1 MKEIVKKILA
11 VIVISLMICN
21 SSMLTLISVAIDEIE
36 DIVDISK
43 VDIKEDINLE
53 KYVNYSVGDKK
64 GLLVKLHLKTGIE
77 YKDDQQYK
85 SVKSTLIVLNAP
97 MINNQYPENIEIIGN
112 STNDFLHK
120 YNQESGKFAIQ
131 ALNED
136 NTDFTINL
144 YYDSNCYSERA
155 EEKNIEISGIIKDEL
170 SDSNSTEIEK
180 QIEKSVDVSE
190 DISGLV
196 SEDIYADEIFKGF
209 IKANKENGTEYD
221 TSYNENLKLNFDYKE
236 IGDEITFENTTSFI
250 NRKNEIFDIDE
261 VIYKSTKI
269 NKNEVLDLLGQD
281 GNLQIEDSNSNI
293 LFEINKETEA
303 QEDGTVQIDYQNE
316 VGKIVIR
323 TTKPEKNGVISINN
337 VRSIKS
343 SMLNLD
349 VDYVRTNVEVK
360 CKNNQEVIYSYNAK
374 NDLQLKET
382 ETRADLKI
390 DNTNWTNYVTNEV
403 NFNVVLLNNL
413 ARYDLFNKPVIEIKL
428 PEEVDKV
435 VLGDVSLLY
444 ENGLNVKNVSV
455 VERDNFKVIRLELDG
470 KQNEYYMNPMVEGSN
485 IIIPASIIIKK
496 DAIEKQSSVSL
507 TYSNDNLS
515 SIDYINEGKKSKEY
529 NINIES
535 INKTEVEDV
544 KQYEQIDE
552 ISNYVETMTQNNS
565 VSSNIKAMVGLKQLN
580 NNDEVYENQIIKYSI
595 KLKNETDTKIENIDI
610 IGNIPDGTKFAT
622 VDYGNDYKESDDYY
636 DLYKYVIDESKEQ
649 CNEKISLEA
658 GEEKELYYEVK
669 VSKLNEDS
677 AERQINSNI
686 YVSINGENIA
696 EYSINNVVKPAEM
709 SVELKSWRTEREDNL
724 WIYDIYL
731 YNNLNEDIN
740 NLNLEMQLPEQFKF
754 TEVADDFPGKISENN
769 GKLSIAMN
777 SLKANSRSDLLIFV
791 KLNETNPN
799 ANQYHI
805 TNSVVVQGENTK
817 VYYSNE
823 NRLTAYTSAIEVTQT
838 SDREGEDVSYE
849 STIDY
854 NFVIKNVSDE
864 NYFKNSVV
872 VNLKDFFDENV
883 EGISAKYETFDEDEN
898 GAFVLRTETCD
909 FSEDI
914 ENDENGEINADFDVD
929 VEIPTG
935 KSVNV
940 WIKVQAGVVYEKTP
954 ILNKM
959 DLTYDGKTKS
969 SNIIKNNI
977 VKVEDVV
984 PTPDPDPNPDP
995 TPDPE
1000 PGDDS
1005 NKTYNI
1011 SGVAWI
1017 DKNSDGQISGNEEKY
1032 LNLKV
1037 KLFNAETGE
1046 IVKDKNNKNFEVET
1060 DNSGKYKFSNVQ
1072 NGNYLVLFEYDN
1084 SQYSLSP
1091 YKATNV
1097 DESVNSNVIEKEVK
1111 IDGNVSKVAISDI
1124 LQVNSANIEYI
1135 NIGLVPR
1142 KKFDF
1147 SLNKTINKVS
1157 MVYNGNTTEKVFD
1170 SNKLAKI
1177 EIPAKQISHTT
1188 IVVEYQI
1195 EVKNEGEI
1203 SGYVDEIVD
1212 YIPSELEFNSELNK
1226 NWFKTSD
1233 GNLKTSV
1240 LASKKIEP
1248 GETQSVKLYLTKN
1261 LTSNTLGT
1269 IKNEA
1274 EIAKSSNEKEI
1285 ADIDSTAGNKNTNED
1300 DYSEAQLIIAI
1311 KTGAITY
1318 TLIILGILLTLI
1330 SLKILIDNKLINQKN
1345 IKLFMFAFL
1354 IVGIMSTFNYTEAA
1368 LTRTEVQSKLEDKYK
1383 GVTYNLRYGDGKYV
1397 HHWDKHTYDQLY
1409 CSDGMALCG
1418 HEDHIY
1424 RFSGIKNFSSKKTSS
1439 KTTGSEATF
1448 EVLSGK
1454 PSITDLNDNY
1464 NKVGPYKV
1472 KYNGKLTVKTVYA
1485 NSGQLSNYK
1494 IIDASGN
1501 VIKIQSKKEFYIRI
1515 PKSVTKIVKVD
1526 VVVKTDEAL
1535 KVTEKYETKYTEI
1548 WKCSKLC
1555 VGKGGSPKATQVMNR
1570 DRKETTEK
1578 EIPKSSSKK
1587 GKLPGTGK
1595 VTTNGELTI
1604 KKVDSRDEEIPL
1616 ENVGFT
1622 ISTKIKV
1629 WKFKGTV
1636 IAHKSCEH
1644 WNSGYYSHAYDV
1656 SNGKHVSCTHWN
1668 SGYYSHNYD
1677 TWTKNIYEQVEKTMY
1692 LGSNNQWRDTPYTF
1706 FTDSEGIISI
1716 SNISLPDP
1724 LYATNV
1730 ETDGDSKT
1738 LEAEYVDNNATAT
1751 EVINNYYGYECNT
1764 SSTTFNILRSSS
1776 ETQVLTN
1783 EQKYVKLSGY
1793 VWEDGHS
1800 GKEDLRNDEY
1810 DEGEESGVNGVPVY
1824 LKDKS
1829 GYIVQQTVS
1838 GTYHGYSEIR
1848 DGQYVFEGVN
1858 LKELESG
1865 NYHIEFEY
1873 DGFKYEDV
1881 EVNLYE
1887 NNTSKAADTSTRDI
1901 LNNKFTSVDGN
1912 GSQSLYVNGINI
1924 NYSNINNHV
1933 SSISSYSGM
1942 SVIASTD
1949 EAGYNIYD
1957 DFQPTMEEIRY
1968 INLGI
1973 TEKEQTNYALTKDLY
1988 NVRVEVNGRS
1998 HVYRY
2003 GTTRYDEYGNPDF
2016 VNPDYSD
2023 VYVKFQRNNGTY
2035 TRAIYKADANYEQ
2048 DNNSK
2053 NLKVYATYKI
2063 ALKNQS
2069 NYLARI
2075 NSIVDYCD
2083 NRFNLINAGTMIDD
2097 DDDKVSNNLST
2108 PGGKMWYNQDYAK
2121 YIVNTNLL
2129 VYPEETEYL
2138 YLQFEVTN
2146 YNEPYGN
2153 WRKTL
2158 VSNENIALN
2167 NVAEINSYTTFKDY
2181 DTSSYLAVVDKYSV
2195 PGNAIPGRPD
2205 TYENDTDAACT
2216 FKLELGDQRS
2226 LKGKVFEDS
2235 TNKDNTTHTGDTRKG
2250 NGEYDTG
2257 EATVKD
2263 VTVRLID
2270 TETNQ
2275 IALLYDDNLKTF
2287 VNAETNTNGDGD
2299 FEFVGYIPGN
2309 YVVVYTWGDDH
2320 YKVQY
2325 YKGTIYDV
2333 NRTKGPYWYRG
2344 SEYSSDGVSK
2354 DDTIS
2359 RDLRKSD
2366 ALDDHQIRI
2375 AIDEQMAK
2383 IKNNTIENE
2392 INKLW
2397 HGGSESITIK
2407 TMDSTTP
2414 NMEMSVE
2421 YPTDVTDGTKKQ
2433 EDFEIKNVDFGIVER
2448 AKQELSLD
2456 KKVSGYKITLANGQ
2470 TLVNATIDENGE
2482 ITGTY
2487 PYTINQKPSQTYNG
2501 LIKTEMDNE
2510 LIEGAKLEIEYTMT
2524 VKNISEL
2531 DYTTWDYYDYGV
2543 IPSDD
2548 KLVTISVSEL
2558 LDYVDGRLSVVDD
2571 KWNSTDKNHLKDV
2584 NASEKDSKDIN
2595 ELKPYITD
2603 KLTKPLTPKSP
2614 NNVNTVKLQTSK
2626 LLTSTDDN
2634 EFNNKS
2640 EITQVE
2646 KPDGPVR
2653 GIPVKVTW
2661 GSDTFFHFNTR
2672 DSQTITILP
2681 STGANKN
2688 YATPIIIVVC
2698 IIVIFGVVIVLIK
2711 KFVIDK

>member
-1 MKEIVKKILA
+1 M
-11 VIVISLMICN
+11 
-21 SSMLTLISVAIDEIE
+21 
-36 DIVDISK
+36 
-43 VDIKEDINLE
+43 
-53 KYVNYSVGDKK
+53 
-64 GLLVKLHLKTGIE
+64 
-77 YKDDQQYK
+77 
-85 SVKSTLIVLNAP
+85 
-97 MINNQYPENIEIIGN
+97 
-112 STNDFLHK
+112 
-120 YNQESGKFAIQ
+120 
-131 ALNED
+131 
-136 NTDFTINL
+136 
-144 YYDSNCYSERA
+144 
-155 EEKNIEISGIIKDEL
+155 
-170 SDSNSTEIEK
+170 
-180 QIEKSVDVSE
+180 
-190 DISGLV
+190 
-196 SEDIYADEIFKGF
+196 
-209 IKANKENGTEYD
+209 
-221 TSYNENLKLNFDYKE
+221 
-236 IGDEITFENTTSFI
+236 
-250 NRKNEIFDIDE
+250 
-261 VIYKSTKI
+261 
-269 NKNEVLDLLGQD
+269 
-281 GNLQIEDSNSNI
+281 
-293 LFEINKETEA
+293 
-303 QEDGTVQIDYQNE
+303 
-316 VGKIVIR
+316 
-323 TTKPEKNGVISINN
+323 
-337 VRSIKS
+337 
-343 SMLNLD
+343 
-349 VDYVRTNVEVK
+349 
-360 CKNNQEVIYSYNAK
+360 
-374 NDLQLKET
+374 
-382 ETRADLKI
+382 
-390 DNTNWTNYVTNEV
+390 
-403 NFNVVLLNNL
+403 
-413 ARYDLFNKPVIEIKL
+413 
-428 PEEVDKV
+428 
-435 VLGDVSLLY
+435 
-444 ENGLNVKNVSV
+444 
-455 VERDNFKVIRLELDG
+455 
-470 KQNEYYMNPMVEGSN
+470 
-485 IIIPASIIIKK
+485 
-496 DAIEKQSSVSL
+496 
-507 TYSNDNLS
+507 
-515 SIDYINEGKKSKEY
+515 
-529 NINIES
+529 
-535 INKTEVEDV
+535 
-544 KQYEQIDE
+544 
-552 ISNYVETMTQNNS
+552 
-565 VSSNIKAMVGLKQLN
+565 
-580 NNDEVYENQIIKYSI
+580 
-595 KLKNETDTKIENIDI
+595 
-610 IGNIPDGTKFAT
+610 
-622 VDYGNDYKESDDYY
+622 
-636 DLYKYVIDESKEQ
+636 
-649 CNEKISLEA
+649 
-658 GEEKELYYEVK
+658 
-669 VSKLNEDS
+669 
-677 AERQINSNI
+677 
-686 YVSINGENIA
+686 
-696 EYSINNVVKPAEM
+696 
-709 SVELKSWRTEREDNL
+709 
-724 WIYDIYL
+724 
-731 YNNLNEDIN
+731 
-740 NLNLEMQLPEQFKF
+740 
-754 TEVADDFPGKISENN
+754 
-769 GKLSIAMN
+769 
-777 SLKANSRSDLLIFV
+777 
-791 KLNETNPN
+791 
-799 ANQYHI
+799 
-805 TNSVVVQGENTK
+805 
-817 VYYSNE
+817 
-823 NRLTAYTSAIEVTQT
+823 
-838 SDREGEDVSYE
+838 
-849 STIDY
+849 
-854 NFVIKNVSDE
+854 
-864 NYFKNSVV
+864 
-872 VNLKDFFDENV
+872 
-883 EGISAKYETFDEDEN
+883 
-898 GAFVLRTETCD
+898 
-909 FSEDI
+909 
-914 ENDENGEINADFDVD
+914 
-929 VEIPTG
+929 
-935 KSVNV
+935 
-940 WIKVQAGVVYEKTP
+940 YEKTP
-954 ILNKM
+954 ISNKM

-1032 LNLKV
+1032 SNLKV

-1060 DNSGKYKFSNVQ
+1060 DNSGKYKFTNVS

-1097 DESVNSNVIEKEVK
+1097 DESVNSKVIEKEVN
-1111 IDGNVSKVAISDI
+1111 IDGNISKVAISDI

-1142 KKFDF
+1142 QKFDF

-1177 EIPAKQISHTT
+1177 EVPAKQISNTT

-1203 SGYVDEIVD
+1203 AGYVDEIID
-1212 YIPSELEFNSELNK
+1212 YIPSELEFNSELNT

-1233 GNLKTSV
+1233 GNIKTSV
-1240 LASKKIEP
+1240 LASKRIEP

-1269 IKNEA
+1269 IKNGA
-1274 EIAKSSNEKEI
+1274 EIAKSSNDKGT
-1285 ADIDSTAGNKNTNED
+1285 ADVNSIAGNKNTDED

-1383 GVTYNLRYGDGKYV
+1383 NVTYNLRYGDGKYV

-1424 RFSGIKNFSSKKTSS
+1424 KFSGIKNFSSKKVSS

-1501 VIKIQSKKEFYIRI
+1501 VIKIQSQKEFYIRI

-1570 DRKETTEK
+1570 DRKETKEK

-1629 WKFKGTV
+1629 WKFKGTE

-1656 SNGKHVSCTHWN
+1656 YNGKHVSCTHWN
-1668 SGYYSHNYD
+1668 PGYYSHDYD
-1677 TWTKNIYEQVEKTMY
+1677 KWTKNIYEQVEKTMY
-1692 LGSNNQWRDTPYTF
+1692 LGSNNQWGDTPYTF

-1810 DEGEESGVNGVPVY
+1810 DEGEESGVNGITVY

-1829 GYIVQQTVS
+1829 GSIVKQTTS
-1838 GTYHGYSEIR
+1838 GTYNGYSEING
-1848 DGQYVFEGVN
+1848 GQYVFENVN
-1858 LKELESG
+1858 LGELEKG

-2016 VNPDYSD
+2016 VNPAYSD
-2023 VYVKFQRNNGTY
+2023 VYVKFQKNNGTY

-2048 DNNSK
+2048 DNDSK

-2075 NSIVDYCD
+2075 NSIIDYCD

-2097 DDDKVSNNLST
+2097 DVDKVSNDLST

-2146 YNEPYGN
+2146 YNEPDGN

-2181 DTSSYLAVVDKYSV
+2181 DTNSYLAVVDNYSV
-2195 PGNAIPGRPD
+2195 PGNAIPGRTD

-2235 TNKDNTTHTGDTRKG
+2235 TGKDNTTHTGDTRKG

-2257 EATVKD
+2257 ETTVND

-2287 VNAETNTNGDGD
+2287 VNAETKTKGDGD

-2309 YVVVYTWGDDH
+2309 YVVVYTWGDEH

-2344 SEYSSDGVSK
+2344 SEYSSDGVIR

-2366 ALDDHQIRI
+2366 ALDDHQTRMT
-2375 AIDEQMAK
+2375 IDEQMAK

-2448 AKQELSLD
+2448 AKQELEL
-2456 KKVSGYKITLANGQ
+2456 KKRVSGYKITLANGQ

-2531 DYTTWDYYDYGV
+2531 DYTTWDYYDYGI

-2603 KLTKPLTPKSP
+2603 KLTKPLTPKAP

-2646 KPDGPVR
+2646 KPDEPVR

-2661 GSDTFFHFNTR
+2661 GSDTFFHFNTK

-2698 IIVIFGVVIVLIK
+2698 IIVIFGVGIVLIK

>member
-11 VIVISLMICN
+11 VIVIALMICN

-43 VDIKEDINLE
+43 VNINEDINLE
-53 KYVNYSVGDKK
+53 KYVNYSFGDKK

-85 SVKSTLIVLNAP
+85 SVKSTLMVLNAP

-131 ALNED
+131 TLNED

-209 IKANKENGTEYD
+209 IKANKKNGTEYD

-250 NRKNEIFDIDE
+250 NRKNEIFDTDE

-496 DAIEKQSSVSL
+496 DAIESQANVSL
-507 TYSNDNLS
+507 TYSNDNSS
-515 SIDYINEGKKSKEY
+515 SIDYINEGKTSKEY

-535 INKTEVEDV
+535 VNKTEVENI
-544 KQYEQIDE
+544 KQYEQVNE
-552 ISNYVETMTQNNS
+552 SSNYVETMSQNNS
-565 VSSNIKAMVGLKQLN
+565 VSSNIKAMVGSKQLN
-580 NNDEVYENQIIKYSI
+580 NNDEVYEDQIIKYSV
-595 KLKNETDTKIENIDI
+595 KLKNETNSKIENIDI

-622 VDYGNDYKESDDYY
+622 VDNGSDYKESDDYY
-636 DLYKYVIDESKEQ
+636 DLYKYVTDETKEQ
-649 CNEKISLEA
+649 YNEKISLEA

-669 VSKLNEDS
+669 VSKLNDGSTEK
-677 AERQINSNI
+677 QINSNI

-696 EYSINNVVKPAEM
+696 EYSMNNVVKPAEM

-724 WIYDIYL
+724 WVYDIYL
-731 YNNLNEDIN
+731 YNNLNKDIN
-740 NLNLEMQLPEQFKF
+740 NLNFEMQLPEQFKF

-769 GKLSIAMN
+769 GKLSITMD
-777 SLKANSRSDLLIFV
+777 SLKANSRSDLLFFV

-799 ANQYHI
+799 ANQYYI
-805 TNSVVVQGENTK
+805 INSVVVQGENTK

-838 SDREGEDVSYE
+838 SDREGEDVSYG

-864 NYFKNSVV
+864 NYFRKSVF
-872 VNLKDFFDENV
+872 VNLKDFLDENV

-909 FSEDI
+909 FSEDL
-914 ENDENGEINADFDVD
+914 EDDENGEINADFDVD

-954 ILNKM
+954 ISNKM

-1005 NKTYNI
+1005 NKKYNI

-1032 LNLKV
+1032 SNLKV

-1060 DNSGKYKFSNVQ
+1060 DNSGKYKFTDVPT
-1072 NGNYLVLFEYDN
+1072 GNYLVLFEYDN

-1097 DESVNSNVIEKEVK
+1097 DESVNSNVIEKEVN
-1111 IDGNVSKVAISDI
+1111 IDGNISKVAISDI
-1124 LQVNSANIEYI
+1124 LQVNSVNIEYI

-1142 KKFDF
+1142 QKFDF

-1177 EIPAKQISHTT
+1177 EVPAKQISNTT

-1195 EVKNEGEI
+1195 EVKNEGDI
-1203 SGYVDEIVD
+1203 AGYVDEIID
-1212 YIPSELEFNSELNK
+1212 YIPSELEFNSELNT

-1240 LASKKIEP
+1240 LASKRIEP

-1269 IKNEA
+1269 IKNGA
-1274 EIAKSSNEKEI
+1274 EIAKSSNDKGT
-1285 ADIDSTAGNKNTNED
+1285 ADVDSIVGNKNTGED

-1383 GVTYNLRYGDGKYV
+1383 NVTYNLRYGDGKYV
-1397 HHWDKHTYDQLY
+1397 HHWDKHTYNQLY

-1424 RFSGIKNFSSKKTSS
+1424 KFSGIKNFSSKKVSS

-1501 VIKIQSKKEFYIRI
+1501 VIKIQSKEEFYIRI

-1570 DRKETTEK
+1570 DRKETKEK

-1629 WKFKGTV
+1629 WKFKGTE
-1636 IAHKSCEH
+1636 IAHKACEH

-1656 SNGKHVSCTHWN
+1656 SNGKHVPCTHWN

-1810 DEGEESGVNGVPVY
+1810 DEGEESGVNGITVY

-1829 GYIVQQTVS
+1829 GSIVKQTTS
-1838 GTYHGYSEIR
+1838 GTYNGYSEING
-1848 DGQYVFEGVN
+1848 GQYVFENVN
-1858 LKELESG
+1858 LGELEKG

-1873 DGFKYEDV
+1873 DGFKHEDV

-1912 GSQSLYVNGINI
+1912 GSQSLYINGINI

-1957 DFQPTMEEIRY
+1957 DFQPTMSEIRY

-2016 VNPDYSD
+2016 VNPAYSD
-2023 VYVKFQRNNGTY
+2023 VYVKFQKNNGTY

-2048 DNNSK
+2048 DNDSK

-2075 NSIVDYCD
+2075 NSIIDYCD

-2097 DDDKVSNNLST
+2097 DVDKVSNDLST

-2146 YNEPYGN
+2146 YNEPDGN

-2181 DTSSYLAVVDKYSV
+2181 DTNSYLAVVDNYSV
-2195 PGNAIPGRPD
+2195 PGNAIPGRTD

-2235 TNKDNTTHTGDTRKG
+2235 TGKDKTTHTGDTRKG

-2257 EATVKD
+2257 ETTVND

-2287 VNAETNTNGDGD
+2287 VNAETNTKGDGD

-2309 YVVVYTWGDDH
+2309 YVVVYTWGDEH

-2344 SEYSSDGVSK
+2344 SEYSSDGVSR

-2366 ALDDHQIRI
+2366 ALDDHQTRMT
-2375 AIDEQMAK
+2375 IDEQMAK

-2433 EDFEIKNVDFGIVER
+2433 EEFEIKNVDFGIVER
-2448 AKQELSLD
+2448 AKQELEL
-2456 KKVSGYKITLANGQ
+2456 KKRVSGYKITLANGQ

-2531 DYTTWDYYDYGV
+2531 DYTTWDYYDYGI

-2661 GSDTFFHFNTR
+2661 GSDTFFHFNTN

-2698 IIVIFGVVIVLIK
+2698 IIVIFGVGIVLIK